1 MKRKTWIAIL
11 LSLCLALLAGCTPKA
26 EKDDGKTDK
35 EVDELEFL
43 LGSMEEEPS
52 PTPLEALYYDYSD
65 YRNVLEN
72 TEYQYEET
80 MGSDYLDYGLCDLDG
95 DGVYEMIV
103 KEGTCEADF
112 VWRVYTISETG
123 AKDVGSFGG
132 SHSVLYTD
140 DEPGLL
146 CVYGQMGHEEIVRVS
161 YDGQYLSLQTLVS
174 QDLAPGEEYTKPG
187 SPIATQL
194 IGDPSM
200 IP

>member
-80 MGSDYLDYGLCDLDG
+80 MGSDSLDYGLCDLDG

-132 SHSVLYTD
+132 SHSLLYTD

-161 YDGQYLSLQTLVS
+161 YDGQYISLQTLVS

-187 SPIATQL
+187 DRIATQL

>member
-187 SPIATQL
+187 DRIATQL

>member
-1 MKRKTWIAIL
+1 M
-11 LSLCLALLAGCTPKA
+11 
-26 EKDDGKTDK
+26 
-35 EVDELEFL
+35 EVLF
-43 LGSMEEEPS
+43 GSMEEEPS

-72 TEYQYEET
+72 MEYQYEET
-80 MGSDYLDYGLCDLDG
+80 MGGDYLDYGLCDLDG
-95 DGVYEMIV
+95 DGILELIV

-132 SHSVLYTD
+132 SHSLLYTD

-146 CVYGQMGHEEIVRVS
+146 CVYGQMGHEEIVRVN
-161 YDGQYLSLQTLVS
+161 YDGHYISLQTLVS

-187 SPIATQL
+187 DRIATQL

>member
-187 SPIATQL
+187 DRIATQL
-194 IGDPSM
+194 IGDPSL